1 MTFQKHQRVL
11 HFQISFCFDFTFSYL
26 KNMIWSLCNE
36 CCYIHYT
43 NLIWYNISDCS
54 PETGNWQ
61 LTVTLLLLR
70 GVQWCPVAEV
80 HGQVQ
85 WQTVHPR
92 WQLVGHP
99 PPHHPLSC
107 GQLTFPFKFPSYAY
121 NYYCC
126 YLFTAWL
133 ICNFLP
139 SVASIIILGR
149 ESILPSMNK
158 QARMV

>member
-1 MTFQKHQRVL
+1 ML
-11 HFQISFCFDFTFSYL
+11 HFDILLNCLICQQHLSIKTL
-26 KNMIWSLCNE
+26 K
-36 CCYIHYT
+36 Y
-43 NLIWYNISDCS
+43 NLSDCS

-99 PPHHPLSC
+99 PP
-107 GQLTFPFKFPSYAY
+107 TVMWTTNFPFQVPFLRLQLGLLLPFYCLIDLQFSTISYF
-121 NYYCC
+121 NY
-126 YLFTAWL
+126 
-133 ICNFLP
+133 FLWKRIYFIIKECT
-139 SVASIIILGR
+139 SQDGLVVAIDKGW
-149 ESILPSMNK
+149 
-158 QARMV
+158 

>member
-1 MTFQKHQRVL
+1 MNVVNIKDVALWYTFKL
-11 HFQISFCFDFTFSYL
+11 SNSSTTFIYKDFNIQY
-26 KNMIWSLCNE
+26 KSL
-36 CCYIHYT
+36 
-43 NLIWYNISDCS
+43 SDCS

-85 WQTVHPR
+85 RQTVHPR

-99 PPHHPLSC
+99 PPHHP
-107 GQLTFPFKFPSYAY
+107 LTFPFKFPSYAY

-139 SVASIIILGR
+139 SIASIIILER